1 MRLDQYLA
9 KAAGLSRSTAKA
21 AVRQGKVKINGSLC
35 KAADTAL
42 SPSDEVMLEGRVL
55 SWKEFVYVM
64 LDKPAGVLS
73 ASKDAK
79 EHTVVDLVAK
89 DYPGRALFPAG
100 RLDKQS
106 TGFIL
111 LTDDGALAHDLLSPK
126 KHVEKTYEVVLDTP
140 VTEEM
145 VQGFAQGVT
154 LADGETMKPA
164 ELRMDSE
171 RPCFA
176 RVILTQGVYHQIKR
190 MFGVYGAGVNE
201 LRRTAIGGVVLD
213 KALGEGGFRE
223 LTQAELSLL
232 KREEAA
238 KSCEKKM

>member
-9 KAAGLSRSTAKA
+9 KACGLSRSAART
-21 AVRQGKVKINGSLC
+21 AVRAGKVKRNGTVC

-42 SPSDEVMLEGRVL
+42 SVQDEVVYEGKPVVWR
-55 SWKEFVYVM
+55 EFVYIM
-64 LDKPAGVLS
+64 LDKPAGILS
-73 ASKDAK
+73 AARDAR
-79 EHTVVDLVAK
+79 ERTVVDLVAK

-111 LTDDGALAHDLLSPK
+111 LTDDGALAHELLSPK

-140 VTEEM
+140 VTREM
-145 VQGFAQGVT
+145 VQGFEQGVT

-164 ELRMDSE
+164 KLLCDET

-176 RVILTQGVYHQIKR
+176 RVVLTQGVYHQIKR

-201 LRRTAIGGVVLD
+201 LRRVAIGEVVLD
-213 KALGEGGFRE
+213 DKLGLGGFRE
-223 LTQAELSLL
+223 LTERELASL
-232 KREEAA
+232 KRQHRA
-238 KSCEKKM
+238 KE

>member
-9 KAAGLSRSTAKA
+9 KACGLSRSAART
-21 AVRQGKVKINGSLC
+21 AVRAGKVKRNGTVC

-42 SPSDEVMLEGRVL
+42 SAQDEVVYEGKTVVWR
-55 SWKEFVYVM
+55 EFVYIM
-64 LDKPAGVLS
+64 LDKPAGILS
-73 ASKDAK
+73 AARDAR
-79 EHTVVDLVAK
+79 ERTVVDLVAK

-111 LTDDGALAHDLLSPK
+111 LTDDGALAHELLSPK

-140 VTEEM
+140 VTREM
-145 VQGFAQGVT
+145 VQGFEQGVT

-164 ELRMDSE
+164 KLLCDETRL
-171 RPCFA
+171 CFA
-176 RVILTQGVYHQIKR
+176 RVVLTQGVYHQIKR

-201 LRRTAIGGVVLD
+201 LRRVAIGEVVLD
-213 KALGEGGFRE
+213 DTLGLGGFRE
-223 LTQAELSLL
+223 LTERELASL
-232 KREEAA
+232 KRQHGA
-238 KSCEKKM
+238 KE

>member
-9 KAAGLSRSTAKA
+9 KACGLSRSAAKN

-42 SPSDEVMLEGRVL
+42 SPQDEVMLEGRVL
-55 SWKEFVYVM
+55 SWREFVYIM
-64 LDKPAGVLS
+64 MDKPAGVLS
-73 ASKDAK
+73 ATKDAR
-79 EHTVVDLVAK
+79 ERTVVDLVAK
-89 DYPGRALFPAG
+89 EYPGRALFPAG

-126 KHVEKTYEVVLDTP
+126 KHVEKTYEVVLDAP
-140 VTEEM
+140 VTQEM
-145 VQGFAQGVT
+145 VKGFAEGVT

-164 ELRMDSE
+164 KLMMEDE
-171 RPCFA
+171 RPCCA
-176 RVILTQGVYHQIKR
+176 RVVLTQGVYHQIKR
-190 MFGVYGAGVNE
+190 MFGIYGVGVNE

-213 KALGEGGFRE
+213 DALGEGGFRE
-223 LTQAELSLL
+223 LTDAELALL
-232 KREEAA
+232 KRQDEQSTSCA
-238 KSCEKKM
+238 KM